1 MFELGRPAEAFA
13 FFLHGAVNHPRAARM
28 LIRVK
33 LGTPK
38 THQEREDYNRGVE
51 LCGQL
56 RGFLT
61 GQSRSSRRFIE
72 RLVRDPGVAA
82 LLSEIEA
89 AVERRQ
95 KQQPTG
101 EREAV
106 DRINRMRTAEFAREK
121 AGEFAD
127 LIEKNGNS
135 GTDRRVAAQL
145 IQ

>member
-1 MFELGRPAEAFA
+1 
-13 FFLHGAVNHPRAARM
+13 M

-33 LGTPK
+33 LGPPK

-61 GQSRSSRRFIE
+61 GQSRSSRRFFE